1 MSKAHPSRRA
11 TVVALA
17 LIALALALTWW
28 PRVDRFSS
36 DQVQDALTRA
46 LLTFAVAR
54 AMNGVISVAES
65 AEVAVQPAG
74 VGVSFHPGE
83 ILDPVNDL
91 VESFSSLVLT
101 ASVSLGVQL
110 ALIEVSG
117 WFWIKLTLSLALIVL
132 AAIALWPRSR
142 LPDTRVALWARK
154 LTVILLLLRFAVPTA
169 ALASEGVY
177 ALLLAPQYERASAE
191 IEAAKD
197 KINEE
202 TKALQTSEPPPDAD
216 VLDRIGQWF
225 GDKTAWFDVEQRL
238 ADLEVTVAEVTRQII
253 VLIAV
258 FVLQTIVLPLAF
270 LWLAWRLAKF
280 VMVVAFAR

>member
-1 MSKAHPSRRA
+1 MSKTHVSRRA
-11 TVVALA
+11 TALTLA

-28 PRVDRFSS
+28 PRVDSYSS
-36 DQVQDALTRA
+36 AQVQDALTRA

-110 ALIEVSG
+110 ALIEISG

-142 LPDTRVALWARK
+142 LPDTRIAMWARK

-197 KINEE
+197 KINAE
-202 TKALQTSEPPPDAD
+202 TKALQSTEAPSEAG
-216 VLDRIGQWF
+216 VLERIEQWF

-253 VLIAV
+253 ALIAV

-280 VMVVAFAR
+280 MVVVAVAR

>member
-1 MSKAHPSRRA
+1 MSKTLWSRRHSII
-11 TVVALA
+11 ALA

-28 PRVDRFSS
+28 PRVDTYTST
-36 DQVQDALTRA
+36 QVQNALTRA

-117 WFWIKLTLSLALIVL
+117 WYWIKLTLSLALAVL
-132 AAIALWPRSR
+132 AAIVLWPRSR
-142 LPDTRVALWARK
+142 LPNTRVAMWARK
-154 LTVILLLLRFAVPTA
+154 LTVILLLMRFAVPA
-169 ALASEGVY
+169 SALASEGVY

-191 IEAAKD
+191 IEAARD
-197 KINEE
+197 KISEE
-202 TKALQTSEPPPDAD
+202 TKALQTSEPPPEAGMIE
-216 VLDRIGQWF
+216 RIEQWF
-225 GDKTAWFDVEQRL
+225 GDKTAWFDIEQRL
-238 ADLEVTVAEVTRQII
+238 ADLETTVAEVTRQVIA
-253 VLIAV
+253 LTAV

-280 VMVVAFAR
+280 VVVVAFAR